1 MKGESTHGL
10 KDLGSIVVDRVLATP
25 LLEDEDDDGDDE
37 PDEVA
42 LAEERLPDT
51 KTLA

>member
-1 MKGESTHGL
+1 M